1 MLLDP
6 HPFPPQNFQQIEL
19 PTTQQQ
25 IDWYRLNPASY
36 KSALFFDRSGRG
48 RFDATDIG
56 YGICYVGETIKVT
69 FIECFG
75 RKLGEKFVTQEF
87 LKSRNLFQI
96 KSTRELCLVNLWGES
111 LAKLGCDSRI
121 TSGADYSVSRAW
133 VKAIYHHPLQVDGI
147 RYFSRHDNSRLCC
160 GLFDRAKDNLVEDNL
175 GNLVDNHTEKLA
187 EILNIYD
194 YGIL

>member
-6 HPFPPQNFQQIEL
+6 HPVPPQNFWQIEL
-19 PTTQQQ
+19 PTNQHK
-25 IDWYRLNPASY
+25 IDWYRLNPVSY
-36 KSALFFDRSGRG
+36 ASALFFDRSGRG

-56 YGICYVGETIKVT
+56 YGICYLGETIEVT

-87 LKSRNLFQI
+87 LRSRNLFQI
-96 KSTRELCLVNLWGES
+96 QSTRELCLVNLWGES

-121 TSGADYSVSRAW
+121 TSGADYGISRAW
-133 VKAIYHHPLQVDGI
+133 AKAIYHHPAQVDGI

-160 GLFDRAKDNLVEDNL
+160 GLFDRAQDNLVERNL
-175 GNLVDNHTEKLA
+175 GNLVDNHTRKLA
-187 EILNIYD
+187 DILNIYD